1 MAKKQLVFALL
12 AAGALA
18 SFMLA
23 GCGSGNETG
32 GAEGSGEGG
41 ANQASAPV
49 TINMTLPGTGLPT
62 PDNDD
67 IKKALDEKLG
77 TDIQL
82 TAIQSGDDYNN
93 QLRVRM
99 SAGNYPDLFTTSYT
113 YLKEFAEK
121 GLILDLTPYLE
132 KELKPAKDF
141 ITNLSSEDIWKKV
154 TVNGKIYAIPRVPD
168 VPFSSFW
175 IRQDWLDNLKLNPPT
190 TLDELFEVAKAFTE
204 QDPDGNKKNDT
215 YGITGQKFDAFS
227 PVFGAYGVG
236 QPGTFYEKDGNVIN
250 AYYDP
255 NMPEALAFIKKLIDA
270 GVVDPELMTNKGTVD
285 QQKAFQGKAGIIFK
299 GWIEISKDEFV
310 NQYKTINPKAE
321 WVHIDAPKG
330 PAGQFN
336 GSFDFDMPSRYYAIP
351 KAMEKDKAKLQKIFD
366 LINYVSGEEGNDL
379 VMYGIEGKHYNVV
392 DGKVEPTELMAVEGN
407 YFHLYQIT
415 GRPNKE
421 YLEVK
426 FPNQAEDIEFAIR
439 IPRIK
444 TLDSSIVPPTGF
456 NKADADRYAEEELV
470 KFVYGKR
477 PLSEYGDFLKTL
489 ETTFKY
495 NLYVDEAMKQIKE
508 QGLANNG

>member
-1 MAKKQLVFALL
+1 M
-12 AAGALA
+12 
-18 SFMLA
+18 
-23 GCGSGNETG
+23 
-32 GAEGSGEGG
+32 
-41 ANQASAPV
+41 
-49 TINMTLPGTGLPT
+49 
-62 PDNDD
+62 
-67 IKKALDEKLG
+67 
-77 TDIQL
+77 
-82 TAIQSGDDYNN
+82 
-93 QLRVRM
+93 
-99 SAGNYPDLFTTSYT
+99 
-113 YLKEFAEK
+113 
-121 GLILDLTPYLE
+121 
-132 KELKPAKDF
+132 
-141 ITNLSSEDIWKKV
+141 
-154 TVNGKIYAIPRVPD
+154 
-168 VPFSSFW
+168 
-175 IRQDWLDNLKLNPPT
+175 
-190 TLDELFEVAKAFTE
+190 
-204 QDPDGNKKNDT
+204 
-215 YGITGQKFDAFS
+215 
-227 PVFGAYGVG
+227 
-236 QPGTFYEKDGNVIN
+236 
-250 AYYDP
+250 
-255 NMPEALAFIKKLIDA
+255 
-270 GVVDPELMTNKGTVD
+270 
-285 QQKAFQGKAGIIFK
+285 
-299 GWIEISKDEFV
+299 SKDEFV
-310 NQYKTINPKAE
+310 YQYKTINPKAE

-421 YLEVK
+421 YLAVK
-426 FPNQAEDIEFAIR
+426 FPNQTEDIEFAIR

-489 ETTFKY
+489 ETTFKF